1 MIYLLPFLLSFITI
15 ILQTKYLSI
24 KNNTLNLKKELHI
37 LTFGVAN
44 SILCSFLLFTDF
56 YLESEIKLILFI
68 TFIIILP
75 FFLNKI
81 IIEFFYKP
89 KKRNKL

>member
-1 MIYLLPFLLSFITI
+1 MLYFLPLLVSFIII

-24 KNNTLNLKKELHI
+24 KNNILHKKKELHI
-37 LTFGVAN
+37 VTFGIAN

-56 YLESEIKLILFI
+56 YLESEIKLIFFI

-89 KKRNKL
+89 KN